1 VIFLALNVLEYYAI
15 AFVIIWIVA
24 LLFKD
29 RLKIDIEGPV
39 MMRRTKRL
47 RDFIDSVAMKS
58 PRSWR
63 LIMNIGVPLSFIF
76 MAVIVGIII
85 YTLPTTFTNPQ
96 LQLVLPGVDIPGSPV
111 LIPLGYGI
119 IALMTVL
126 VVHEFGH
133 GIIAR
138 IEGVKIDSIGVLLLA
153 VLPGAFVEPNE
164 EDVQNSERIQKLR
177 IYAAGSIFNMILAA
191 ISLIIVLFISLMIIG
206 SVFIGI
212 PGFTI
217 PTTDLEIHSFGY
229 TITGPVFPTFHNNG
243 VEITSVVPNSPA
255 DGILPQGTIV
265 QSVNGVDVSNI
276 NNYVAVLNQTKIG
289 ENISFQTTTGN
300 YTIKAGV
307 NPDNASRGY
316 IGIRSQETMV
326 VNSNVA
332 KTVGTQIP
340 WFIYTIQQLFTWI
353 FLLNFSVGIFN
364 LLPMKPLDGGLLL
377 EELLSYKLS
386 ESNVRKIMTPL
397 SYVLIVLIVTL
408 VGYSLIRGIL
418 LLL

>member
-1 VIFLALNVLEYYAI
+1 VILLALNVLWYYAI
-15 AFVIIWIVA
+15 AFIIIWVVA

-29 RLKIDIEGPV
+29 RLKIDIEGPI

-63 LIMNIGVPLSFIF
+63 FIMNIGIFVSFFFMIF
-76 MAVIVGIII
+76 IVG
-85 YTLPTTFTNPQ
+85 YLLSTLSSTFTNPQ
-96 LQLVLPGVDIPGSPV
+96 LSIVLPGVDIPGSPV

-119 IALMTVL
+119 IGLMTVL

-191 ISLIIVLFISLMIIG
+191 ISFIIVMFITLMIIG
-206 SVFIGI
+206 SVFIGV

-217 PTTDLEIHSFGY
+217 PGTHIETPNLGQNV
-229 TITGPVFPTFHNNG
+229 TGPIFPTFHNAGVQIVSVEPNTPAYGKLTPGTVIQSING
-243 VEITSVVPNSPA
+243 VNTTSF
-255 DGILPQGTIV
+255 
-265 QSVNGVDVSNI
+265 SNTE
-276 NNYVAVLNQTKIG
+276 VLFSQLKIG
-289 ENISFQTTTGN
+289 ENVTLQTTSGN
-300 YTIKAGV
+300 YTIKTEA
-307 NPDNASRGY
+307 NPNNSSRGY
-316 IGIRSQETMV
+316 IGIRATQQEL

-340 WFIYTIQQLFTWI
+340 WFIYSLLQLFTWI

-364 LLPMKPLDGGLLL
+364 LLPAKPLDGGLLL
-377 EELLSYKLS
+377 EELLGYKLS
-386 ESNVRKIMTPL
+386 ESVVRKIMTPL
-397 SYVLIVLIVTL
+397 SYFLILLIAFVII
-408 VGYSLIRGIL
+408 YSITRGIL
-418 LLL
+418 LSL

>member
-1 VIFLALNVLEYYAI
+1 MALNVLWYYAI
-15 AFVIIWIVA
+15 GFIIIWVVA

-29 RLKIDIEGPV
+29 RLKIDIEGPI

-63 LIMNIGVPLSFIF
+63 LIMNIGVPLSFVF

-85 YTLPTTFTNPQ
+85 STLPTALTNPQ

-133 GIIAR
+133 GIISR

-164 EDVQNSERIQKLR
+164 EDVQKSERIQKLR

-191 ISLIIVLFISLMIIG
+191 ISLLIVMFIGLMMINSL
-206 SVFIGI
+206 FIGI
-212 PGFTI
+212 PGISIPYTDIKTQPVGFTI
-217 PTTDLEIHSFGY
+217 N
-229 TITGPVFPTFHNNG
+229 GPVFSTFHNDG
-243 VEITSVVPNSPA
+243 VQISSVVPNSPA
-255 DGILPQGTIV
+255 SGILPEGSIV
-265 QSVNGVDVSNI
+265 QSINGVDSSTL
-276 NNYVAVLNQTKIG
+276 NNAETVLNYTKIG
-289 ENISFQTTTGN
+289 ENVTFQTTTGN
-300 YTIKAGV
+300 YTVKAGIKP
-307 NPDNASRGY
+307 NDTSKGY
-316 IGIRSQETMV
+316 VGIRTQQHVV

-340 WFIYTIQQLFTWI
+340 WFIYSIQQLFEWI

-377 EELLSYKLS
+377 EELLGYKLS
-386 ESNVRKIMTPL
+386 ESTVRKIMTPL
-397 SYVLIVLIVTL
+397 SYILIVLIASL
-408 VGYSLIRGIL
+408 VIYSLVKGIYL
-418 LLL
+418 LL